1 MEAAQTAA
9 ESPDGQ
15 VANDDLTRPLDT
27 LRVLIPSPL
36 GNLGIEFCGTTVTS
50 LVVVPKPGER
60 KNYLTLTE
68 VLKDSSQIDFLEEAL
83 GRFSEY
89 FAGARR
95 DLRLDWRLPDS
106 EELDDTARRVLLET
120 SKIRYG
126 ETMVYQK
133 LASSSGLGESY
144 RLVRS
149 ILMSNPLPILIPCHR
164 VIPRKGGAGSWIA
177 GTKKKEWLLKMEAR
191 TDLD

>member
-15 VANDDLTRPLDT
+15 VASELTHLTET

-36 GNLGIEFCGTTVTS
+36 GSLGIEFLDSAVTEM
-50 LVVVPKPGER
+50 VIVPKARER
-60 KNYLTLTE
+60 KNYLTLKD
-68 VLKDSSQIDFLEEAL
+68 VLRDSSHSDFLEEAL

-95 DLRLDWRLPDS
+95 DLRLDWHLRES
-106 EELDDTARRVLLET
+106 EAIDDTARRVLLEA
-120 SKIRYG
+120 SKVPYG
-126 ETMVYQK
+126 ESVVYQK
-133 LASSSGLGESY
+133 LAAASGLGESY

-149 ILMSNPLPILIPCHR
+149 ILMANPLPILIPCHR
-164 VIPRKGGAGSWIA
+164 VVPRKGGAGSWIG
-177 GTKKKEWLLKMEAR
+177 GTRKKQWLLKMEAR
-191 TDLD
+191 AELE